1 MAYENLLARGKIGS
15 LPLRNRIALSPMGTN
30 YSDLE
35 GQCTEQLTQYYEA
48 RAKGGTGLIILETS
62 AANWPSGASTPNTI
76 GFSDDRFLPGLQ
88 DLVSRVHKHDAA
100 IAAQINHAGK
110 TSTTDIV
117 QGRPVL
123 VPSIPKKLEGKL
135 FSMLTRAEM
144 ATFVSAAGPDG
155 KGPRYQVMTQDDIN
169 DIIGHYVDA
178 ARRAKKA
185 GFDAI
190 ELHAGHG
197 YLMSSFLSPF
207 ANDRQDHYGGS
218 AENRARLVCEVIQA
232 IRLELGDQMP
242 IIVRLDAHEYCIDG
256 GTRIN
261 DAIQHAKYIVAAGA
275 DAIDVSAYGNGL
287 SGIAF
292 TQAPLVH
299 EPGGLLDFAK
309 AIKKTVNVPVIA
321 VGRISPE
328 VADQEIGRGN
338 IDFVAMGRK
347 LLADPDLPKKLASDP
362 TSIRPC
368 IYCYV
373 CVSKIFL
380 NEPMVCAV
388 NPATGR
394 ELELADNTKTSSPK
408 SISIVGAGPA
418 GLEAARVL
426 ALRGHAVQIFEK
438 TNKLGGT
445 ARIAALPYQP
455 NGELVEWLVRSVKQL
470 PIKIHLNTEV
480 SAESLKATKTDHVIL
495 AVGATRVAPPMI
507 GKQLNH
513 VFDGDEL
520 RGLLFGDSTIA
531 LAKLA
536 WWQRTMV
543 NSGRIFGLL
552 GSITLVRILSKI
564 WMPVGKRV
572 VLIGGGLVGLEL
584 AEYLIERGRKVT
596 VIEPSYDLG
605 KELSVVRRARVLH
618 MLEHDGATLIK
629 NAEVSKI
636 TSDAVHYKG
645 NDGDAVVATDNVI
658 ISLGA
663 AKNMSLA
670 DQLSG
675 HNIPVSSIGDGHEIG
690 YIEGA
695 ILSARKLA
703 VTI

>member
-1 MAYENLLARGKIGS
+1 MAYKHLLSSAKIGNLS
-15 LPLRNRIALSPMGTN
+15 LRNRIALSAMGTN
-30 YSDLE
+30 YSDRD
-35 GQCTEQLTQYYEA
+35 GFCTDRLAEYYEA

-76 GFSDDRFLPGLQ
+76 GFSDDRFIPGLQ
-88 DLVSRVHKHDAA
+88 DVVTRVHKHGVA
-100 IAAQINHAGK
+100 IAAQLNHAGK
-110 TSTTDIV
+110 TSTTDTAE
-117 QGRPVL
+117 GRPVL
-123 VPSIPKKLEGKL
+123 VPSIPKKLKGNL
-135 FSMLTRAEM
+135 MSALTRAEI

-155 KGPRYQVMTQDDIN
+155 KGSRYQVMTQEDIN
-169 DIIGHYVDA
+169 DTIGHYVDA

-197 YLMSSFLSPF
+197 YLLSSFLSPF
-207 ANDRQDHYGGS
+207 ANDREDNYGGC
-218 AENRARLVCEVIQA
+218 AENRSRFLCEIVKA
-232 IRLELGDQMP
+232 IKIEVSDNMP
-242 IIVRLDAHEYCIDG
+242 IIVRLDAHEYRIDG
-256 GTRIN
+256 GTRIE
-261 DAIQHAKYIVAAGA
+261 DAIQHAKFVVAAGA

-292 TQAPLVH
+292 TEAPLVH
-299 EPGGLLDFAK
+299 EPGGLLGFAK

-328 VADQEIGRGN
+328 LADAEIGRGN

-347 LLADPDLPKKLASDP
+347 LLADPELPNKLASDP
-362 TSIRPC
+362 KSIRPC

-394 ELELADNTKTSSPK
+394 ELKLADDTKTGSPK

-426 ALRGHAVQIFEK
+426 TLRGHNVQIFEK
-438 TNKLGGT
+438 TNRLGGT
-445 ARIAALPYQP
+445 ARIAALPYAP
-455 NGELVEWLVRSVKQL
+455 NGELVKWLIKSVKEL
-470 PIKIHLNTEV
+470 PIKIHLNTDV
-480 SAESLKATKTDHVIL
+480 SAASLKESKTDHVIL
-495 AVGATRVAPPMI
+495 AVGATRLAPPMI
-507 GKQLNH
+507 GKELNH

-520 RGLLFGDSTIA
+520 RGLLFGDSASA
-531 LAKLA
+531 LAKLP
-536 WWQRTMV
+536 WWQRIMV
-543 NSGRIFGLL
+543 NAGRIFGLL
-552 GSITLVRILSKI
+552 GSITLVRVLSKI

-605 KELSVVRRARVLH
+605 KELSIVRRARVLH
-618 MLEHDGATLIK
+618 LLEQDGATLIK

-636 TSDAVHYKG
+636 TSDAVHYTNK
-645 NDGDAVVATDNVI
+645 DGAASVATDTVI

-663 AKNMSLA
+663 ANNMSLA
-670 DQLSG
+670 NQLSNQG
-675 HNIPVSSIGDGHEIG
+675 ITVSTIGDGHEVG

-695 ILSARKLA
+695 ILTARELA
-703 VTI
+703 VKI